1 MKYLKSILTLGL
13 GLFIIYWAQSHSPE
27 AGIGQIITNEISGS
41 YTMSTTWYYISLVA
55 GSVISIFGV
64 LRLYKDLK

>member
-1 MKYLKSILTLGL
+1 MKYLKSLLTLAI

-27 AGIGQIITNEISGS
+27 AGVGEIISNELSGS
-41 YTMSTTWYYISLVA
+41 YTMSSTWYYISMVA
-55 GSVISIFGV
+55 GSVITIFGI

>member
-1 MKYLKSILTLGL
+1 MKYLKSLLTLAI

-27 AGIGQIITNEISGS
+27 AGVGEIISNELSGS
-41 YTMSTTWYYISLVA
+41 YTMSSTWYYISMVA
-55 GSVISIFGV
+55 GSVISIFGI

>member
-1 MKYLKSILTLGL
+1 MKYLKSIITLAI

-27 AGIGQIITNEISGS
+27 AGIGEIISNEISGS
-41 YTMSTTWYYISLVA
+41 YTMSETWYYISLVA